1 MLQEA
6 PSDVLPAQVLPPQE
20 GVGLVQD
27 LVIKDEPGKPKLVCK
42 SWWFHLDLVLVPPPQ
57 DLLQAP

>member
-1 MLQEA
+1 MLQDVSSE
-6 PSDVLPAQVLPPQE
+6 VLPAQFLPPQY

-27 LVIKDEPGKPKLVCK
+27 LVIKDEPGKPMLVCK
-42 SWWFHLDLVLVPPPQ
+42 VWWFHLDLVLVPPPQ

>member
-1 MLQEA
+1 MLQDA
-6 PSDVLPAQVLPPQE
+6 PLDVLPAHVLPPQE

-27 LVIKDEPGKPKLVCK
+27 LMIKDELGKPKLVCK

>member
-1 MLQEA
+1 MLQDA
-6 PSDVLPAQVLPPQE
+6 SSDVVPSQVLPPQE

-27 LVIKDEPGKPKLVCK
+27 LVIKDEPGEPMLVCK

-57 DLLQAP
+57 DLLQTP

>member
-1 MLQEA
+1 MLQDVS
-6 PSDVLPAQVLPPQE
+6 SDLLPAQFLPPQE

-27 LVIKDEPGKPKLVCK
+27 LVIKDEPGKPMLVCK
-42 SWWFHLDLVLVPPPQ
+42 VWWFHLDLVLVPPPQ